1 MADTVVT
8 GISAEPA
15 GSMTARS
22 VRLAVFI
29 AIALFMLAGPVVEQV
44 LGTRST
50 FWRSWTMFSGI
61 GLGLVDA
68 SFQTRQSDGTLLP
81 LDRFATL
88 DAQRDRKVRRIVGA
102 DELTKLIQ
110 RLCQALGPEADLRVK
125 ARVAMRQGW
134 QIIRTEDR
142 NACAG

>member
-1 MADTVVT
+1 MADTVAT

-15 GSMTARS
+15 GSMTARRI
-22 VRLAVFI
+22 RLAVFI
-29 AIALFMLAGPVVEQV
+29 AIAAFMLTGPVAEQM

-50 FWRSWTMFSGI
+50 FWRSWTMFSAI

-68 SFQTRQSDGTLLP
+68 SFQTRQPDGTLRP

-88 DAQRDRKVRRIVGA
+88 DARRDRKVRRIVGA
-102 DELTKLIQ
+102 DELTTLIE

-125 ARVAMRQGW
+125 ARLAMRQGW
-134 QIIRTEDR
+134 QIIRTDDR
-142 NACAG
+142 NACTG